1 MYGGFCDVKLP
12 VQLMRQYE
20 QSPVQYDAD
29 ALEFQHVRELN
40 QQRKVK
46 RSSSLKTYK
55 VSLC

>member
-1 MYGGFCDVKLP
+1 VKLP